1 MNSSTDPDAIVIG
14 SGPNGLVAANLLAD
28 AGWDV
33 LVLEA
38 QPRVGGAVASDS
50 AVREG
55 WVHDT
60 FSSFYPLAAASP
72 TIAALGLERHG
83 LEWVHAPAVV
93 GHPLDEGKWAVVH
106 RDRDTTAASLEQ
118 LCPGDGDAWL
128 ALCRWWSRISEPLI
142 GALLTPFPPVR
153 HGSSLAV
160 RAARAGGLDVVRR
173 MLLPV
178 RSLGED
184 LFRGEGP
191 RLLLA
196 GNAAHAD
203 IPIDS
208 PGSGLMGM
216 LLVMLGQELGFPVP
230 RGGAGKLAQAMAARL
245 ELAGGAVRTSCP
257 VTEVV
262 VEGGRAVGVRTA
274 EGERIN
280 SRRCVIADVTAP
292 ALYGGLVDWRH
303 LPSRLQRRMAR
314 FEWDPG
320 TIKVDWALD
329 GPIPWT
335 GAPPEAPGTVHLAPS
350 VDALGVAGAEMAAGV
365 VPTDGLVLVGQMAT
379 ADPTR
384 APEGAESVW
393 AYTHVPSVVRHSSAV
408 SDGLLRSSAVR
419 GPGLPRSEWP
429 TGCRPVS
436 SIRPRAS
443 GTGSWPAGCW
453 DPSSSRAS
461 TTISAEGP
469 STVEPLPC
477 SSSSSSARFRAWGEP
492 RHPSRDSSS
501 GLRQHIPVAGSTA
514 RAAPTRPARRW
525 PTRASPAGSSRH
537 TEGHPLPRPE
547 ADRQCQGAQTGRSA
561 PVPEAAYDL
570 RAARAP
576 RPQTRPRWPAR
587 RCSPAGPPA

>member
-1 MNSSTDPDAIVIG
+1 MNPSTDPDAIVIG

-50 AVREG
+50 AVRGG

-93 GHPLDEGKWAVVH
+93 GHPLGEGNWAVLH
-106 RDRDTTAASLEQ
+106 RDRDATAASLEQ

-173 MLLPV
+173 LLLPV

-230 RGGAGKLAQAMAARL
+230 RGGAGKLAEAMAARL
-245 ELAGGAVRTSCP
+245 ELAGGAVRTSCR
-257 VTEVV
+257 VAEVV
-262 VEGGRAVGVRTA
+262 VESGRAVGVQTA
-274 EGERIN
+274 EGERIS
-280 SRRCVIADVTAP
+280 SRRCVIADVSAP

-303 LPSRLQRRMAR
+303 LPPRLQRRMAR

-320 TIKVDWALD
+320 TVKVDWALD

-335 GAPPEAPGTVHLAPS
+335 GAPKEAPGTVHVAPS
-350 VDALGVAGAEMAAGV
+350 VDALGIAGAEVAAGV
-365 VPTDGLVLVGQMAT
+365 VPADGLVLIGQMAT
-379 ADPTR
+379 TDPTR
-384 APEGAESVW
+384 APAGAESVW
-393 AYTHVPSVVRHSSAV
+393 AYTHVPSVVRRSGPDNA
-408 SDGLLRSSAVR
+408 GLAPIEP
-419 GPGLPRSEWP
+419 GPW
-429 TGCRPVS
+429 
-436 SIRPRAS
+436 
-443 GTGSWPAGCW
+443 
-453 DPSSSRAS
+453 SRAS
-461 TTISAEGP
+461 TERMADRVQTRIEHLAPGFGDRIVARRVLGPLELQSLDDNLRGGALNGGTAALQQQLVFRPVPGLGRAETPVKGLFLGSA
-469 STVEPLPC
+469 
-477 SSSSSSARFRAWGEP
+477 SA
-492 RHPSRDSSS
+492 HP
-501 GLRQHIPVAGSTA
+501 GGGVHGACGSNAA
-514 RAAPTRPARRW
+514 RAALAHARVPSWLKPAYRG
-525 PTRASPAGSSRH
+525 ASS
-537 TEGHPLPRPE
+537 PE
-547 ADRQCQGAQTGRSA
+547 A
-561 PVPEAAYDL
+561 
-570 RAARAP
+570 
-576 RPQTRPRWPAR
+576 
-587 RCSPAGPPA
+587 

>member
-262 VEGGRAVGVRTA
+262 VERGRAVGVRTA

-365 VPTDGLVLVGQMAT
+365 VPTDGLVLVGQMGT

-408 SDGLLRSSAVR
+408 SDGHPPIER
-419 GPGLPRSEWP
+419 GPW
-429 TGCRPVS
+429 
-436 SIRPRAS
+436 
-443 GTGSWPAGCW
+443 
-453 DPSSSRAS
+453 SRAS
-461 TTISAEGP
+461 AERMADRVQARIEHQAPGFGDRILARRVLGPVELESLDDNLRGGSVNGGTAALQQQLVFRPVPGLGRAETPVKGLFLGSA
-469 STVEPLPC
+469 
-477 SSSSSSARFRAWGEP
+477 SA
-492 RHPSRDSSS
+492 HP
-501 GLRQHIPVAGSTA
+501 GGGVHGACGSNAA
-514 RAAPTRPARRW
+514 RAALAHARVPHWLKPAYRG
-525 PTRASPAGSSRH
+525 ASS
-537 TEGHPLPRPE
+537 PE
-547 ADRQCQGAQTGRSA
+547 A
-561 PVPEAAYDL
+561 
-570 RAARAP
+570 
-576 RPQTRPRWPAR
+576 
-587 RCSPAGPPA
+587 